1 MPILT
6 SGRTLVALGLIP
18 APTDVDGSDWA
29 ELIVVDVSD
38 EDASFLGSYWEA
50 QRRFLGT
57 GEVEH
62 LKPFEGEVVVGR
74 PVMTDPDLIEEPS
87 DDEEPSEAEESSDAE
102 EPSEAELPLI
112 TDPKLIEEFDE
123 DFGQVDVR
131 ELYEQG
137 F

>member
-1 MPILT
+1 MKRMPILT
-6 SGRTLVALGLIP
+6 SGRALVALGVIP
-18 APTDVDGSDWA
+18 APTHDDGSDWA
-29 ELIVVDVSD
+29 ELIVADVSD

-50 QRRFLGT
+50 KRRFLGT

-74 PVMTDPDLIEEPS
+74 PVMTDPDRIEEPS
-87 DDEEPSEAEESSDAE
+87 EGEVPSEAE

-131 ELYEQG
+131 ELYEKG